1 MKIILAIAA
10 GGAVGAVLR
19 HLINVQ
25 SLLWFGPGFPWSTLF
40 VNVVGSFLM
49 GVLVETSALVWSPGP
64 AMRAMIAVG
73 FLGALTTFSSF
84 SLDVGALYGR
94 GDLLT
99 AFVYVVLSVVLSI
112 GAFFAALA
120 LMRAVLQ

>member
-25 SLLWFGPGFPWSTLF
+25 SMLWFGPGFPWSTLF

-99 AFVYVVLSVVLSI
+99 AFVYVALSVVLSI

>member
-25 SLLWFGPGFPWSTLF
+25 SMLWFGPGFPWSTLF

-84 SLDVGALYGR
+84 SLDVGGLYGR

-99 AFVYVVLSVVLSI
+99 AFVYVALSVVLSI

-120 LMRAVLQ
+120 LMRTVLQ

>member
-1 MKIILAIAA
+1 MKILLAIAA
-10 GGAVGAVLR
+10 GGAIGAVLR

-25 SLLWFGPGFPWSTLF
+25 SAHWFGTGFPWSTLF

-64 AMRAMIAVG
+64 ALRAMIAVG

-84 SLDVGALYGR
+84 SLDTGLLYERGALGAAA
-94 GDLLT
+94 G
-99 AFVYVVLSVVLSI
+99 YVLLSVVLSI
-112 GAFFAALA
+112 GAFFGALA
-120 LMRAVLQ
+120 LVRALAQ

>member
-1 MKIILAIAA
+1 MKIIFAIAA

-19 HLINVQ
+19 YLINVQ

-99 AFVYVVLSVVLSI
+99 AFVYVALSVVLSI